1 MSGTVHELE
10 AQQTPDDAG
19 DAVLELLSTM
29 ADRGTVVAITL
40 FSGGQVV
47 SGTLVGRDR
56 WLQEFVGRAARGGG
70 GGRQIAEQVQGL
82 FRAADLRRPGDGRAP
97 RDYLHLLD
105 AQIDGLPRI
114 AEGLLWRGRISEV
127 AGWSLGSL

>member
-1 MSGTVHELE
+1 MHDLDNH
-10 AQQTPDDAG
+10 QTPDDAG

-29 ADRGTVVAITL
+29 ADRGAVVDITL

-56 WLQEFVGRAARGGG
+56 WLEQFTARAARGGG
-70 GGRQIAEQVQGL
+70 GGRQIAEQVQAL
-82 FRAADLRRPGDGRAP
+82 FRAADEQRADARAA
-97 RDYLHLLD
+97 RDYLHLAG
-105 AQIDGLPRI
+105 AQIDGTPRI